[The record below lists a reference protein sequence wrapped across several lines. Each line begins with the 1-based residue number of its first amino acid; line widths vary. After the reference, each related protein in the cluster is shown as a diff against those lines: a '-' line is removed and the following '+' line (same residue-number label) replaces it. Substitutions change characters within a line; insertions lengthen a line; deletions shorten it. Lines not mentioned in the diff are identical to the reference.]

1 MKESHSM
8 PALWQIFNRRVRA
21 WAEPAQTSEK
31 NVYELLL
38 GKQLAILHDA
48 ADNVLYVSQPV
59 GHSI

>member
-8 PALWQIFNRRVRA
+8 PALWQILVFA

>member
-1 MKESHSM
+1 M
-8 PALWQIFNRRVRA
+8 PALWQILNRRVRA